1 MISGAPAGTFRS
13 ATWPDR
19 ERERERVRES
29 ARRELEGIYLVF

>member
-19 ERERERVRES
+19 DRERERES